1 MSDFLV
7 ETQFFKEK
15 ETIKAIKPLI
25 SEINA
30 KGDDNHDPE
39 KPIFTWFQDTPIGK
53 ELFVVFYT
61 QKCEWSRCSFCTLPS
76 ESSTQLVHKDSVRAQ
91 CDHVFENLNN
101 WQKNSIKRIFLS
113 NNGSILNQDIMS
125 PESLRYICEMAYKE
139 LPNLE
144 IICLET
150 RFDTVEDFELE
161 EHLSLYASWHD
172 IYIKEHRKAK
182 EPVQLQISAG
192 YETQDTYLRN
202 NVLCK
207 GYSEEEVVSFFEL
220 CKSVTDKHNQINS
233 RQIQILSDEYVML
246 KPAVGMTDEEA
257 EIESFH
263 TIAHLDALGKQ
274 YNIPISIRL
283 NPTFVAKGSELYD
296 EFQKGNYK
304 PSTLQSVVNV
314 LLMCCK
320 ANINLPIF
328 VGLNEEGLSAD
339 HSFTFL
345 RESDDYKYMS
355 ALVEFNKDQ
364 DYSALQKSVNS
375 TDDAIN
381 PLVWKAVQGINEILA
396 LQRDHEINNS
406 ELIDKLS
413 KALNNEDHSDI
424 LNQHILN
431 IASEIKNSIRGKLGL
446 HR

>member
-172 IYIKEHRKAK
+172 IYKNEHRKAK

-202 NVLCK
+202 SVLCK
-207 GYSEEEVVSFFEL
+207 GYSEKEVTNFFKL
-220 CKSVTDKHNQINS
+220 CKDVTEKHNKINS
-233 RQIQILSDEYVML
+233 RQIQVLNDEYVML

-257 EIESFH
+257 EYESFQ
-263 TIAHLDALGKQ
+263 TIAHLTALGKKH
-274 YNIPISIRL
+274 NVPVSIRL

-296 EFQKGNYK
+296 EFKKGNYK
-304 PSTLQSVVNV
+304 PSTLQSVVKV

-320 ANINLPIF
+320 NNINTPIF
-328 VGLNEEGLSAD
+328 IGLNEEGLSIDQSA
-339 HSFTFL
+339 TFL
-345 RESDDYKYMS
+345 RKPDDYKYMS

-364 DYSALQKSVNS
+364 DYKKLQKNVS
-375 TDDAIN
+375 DDN
-381 PLVWKAVQGINEILA
+381 PDIDPLTWKAVQGINEIIS
-396 LQRDHEINNS
+396 LQRDQEITNS
-406 ELIDKLS
+406 ELTAKLGQ
-413 KALNNEDHSDI
+413 I
-424 LNQHILN
+424 LNEANQSDAISKN
-431 IASEIKNSIRGKLGL
+431 IADVAKQLRLGFQGKLGS

>member
-1 MSDFLV
+1 MPDFLV
-7 ETQFFKEK
+7 ETQLFKDNK
-15 ETIKAIKPLI
+15 NIKIIKPMV
-25 SEINA
+25 SDVNA
-30 KGDDNHDPE
+30 KGNDNHNPE

-76 ESSTQLVHKDSVRAQ
+76 ESATSLVHKDAIRAQ
-91 CDHVFENLNN
+91 CDYVFENLNN
-101 WQKNSIKRIFLS
+101 WQKKSIKRIFLS
-113 NNGSILNQDIMS
+113 NNGSILNQDIVS

-161 EHLSLYASWHD
+161 EHLSLYSSWHD
-172 IYIKEHRKAK
+172 IYKKEHREARD
-182 EPVQLQISAG
+182 PVKLQISAG
-192 YETQDTYLRN
+192 YETQDTHLRN

-207 GYSEEEVVSFFEL
+207 GYSEEEVVDFFKL
-220 CKSVTDKHNQINS
+220 CSVITNKHNKHNS

-246 KPAVGMTDEEA
+246 KPAVGMTDKEA
-257 EIESFH
+257 EYESFQ
-263 TIAHLDALGKQ
+263 TIAHLAALGEK
-274 YNIPISIRL
+274 YNIPVSVRL
-283 NPTFVAKGSELYD
+283 NPTFVAKGSELYN
-296 EFQKGNYK
+296 EFNKGNYTPPTFK
-304 PSTLQSVVNV
+304 NVVNV

-320 ANINLPIF
+320 NKIDIPIF
-328 VGLNEEGLSAD
+328 VGLNEEGLGAEK
-339 HSFTFL
+339 SFTFL

-355 ALVEFNKDQ
+355 ALVEFNKNQ
-364 DYSALQKSVNS
+364 DYNALKKSVDANS
-375 TDDAIN
+375 ETID
-381 PLVWKAVQGINEILA
+381 PLIWKAVQGINEILA

-413 KALNNEDHSDI
+413 KALKNESHSDT
-424 LNQHILN
+424 LNQHLIN
-431 IASEIKNSIRGKLGL
+431 ITSEIKNNIRGKLGA

>member
-1 MSDFLV
+1 MTDFLV
-7 ETQFFKEK
+7 ETQLFKDNK
-15 ETIKAIKPLI
+15 NIHSIKPLV
-25 SEINA
+25 SDVNA
-30 KGDDNHDPE
+30 KGNDNHDPE

-76 ESSTQLVHKDSVRAQ
+76 ESSTQVVHKDSIRKQ

-125 PESLRYICEMAYKE
+125 PESLRYVCEMAYKE

-144 IICLET
+144 VICLET

-172 IYIKEHRKAK
+172 IYKKEYRKSK
-182 EPVQLQISAG
+182 NPVQLQISAG

-207 GYSEEEVVSFFEL
+207 GYSEKEVVDFFKL
-220 CKSVTDKHNQINS
+220 CKRVTDKHNKSNS
-233 RQIQILSDEYVML
+233 RHIQILSDEYVML

-257 EIESFH
+257 EYESFQ
-263 TIAHLDALGKQ
+263 TIAHLAALGEE
-274 YNIPISIRL
+274 YSVPVSIRL

-296 EFQKGNYK
+296 EFKKGKYTPPELK
-304 PSTLQSVVNV
+304 SVVNV
-314 LLMCCK
+314 LRTCHENGI
-320 ANINLPIF
+320 NIPIF
-328 VGLNEEGLSAD
+328 VGLNEEGLSIDQSA
-339 HSFTFL
+339 TFL
-345 RESDDYKYMS
+345 RESDDYKYMN

-364 DYSALQKSVNS
+364 DYEKLVKSTNLSNEKV
-375 TDDAIN
+375 D
-381 PLVWKAVQGINEILA
+381 PLVWKIVQGLNEILVF
-396 LQRDHEINNS
+396 QRDFEVTNS
-406 ELIDKLS
+406 ELTSKISNVLIDV
-413 KALNNEDHSDI
+413 NRPNT
-424 LNQHILN
+424 LNQKLIDTLS
-431 IASEIKNSIRGKLGL
+431 AIKLELRGKSGK